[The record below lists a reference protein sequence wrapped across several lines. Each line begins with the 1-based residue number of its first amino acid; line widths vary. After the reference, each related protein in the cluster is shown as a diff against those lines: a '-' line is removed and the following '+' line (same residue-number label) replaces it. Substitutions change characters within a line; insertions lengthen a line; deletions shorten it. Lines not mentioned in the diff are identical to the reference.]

1 MQLILILGIIVAIG
15 AVVFALQNIAPVTV
29 TLALWTFEG
38 SLALVLLFAVGL
50 GALIAGLLSSPA
62 VIRGQWTIGR
72 QRSRIAD
79 LERQL
84 AAQEQGRLGLEAER
98 ARRPTLDAAPAP
110 VAKKPYVGLRAL
122 LSAADAGRDSPAQ
135 LRPPRDE
142 EKP

>member
-15 AVVFALQNIAPVTV
+15 AVLFALQNIVPVIV

-38 SLALVLLFAVGL
+38 SLALVLLLALGL
-50 GALIAGLLSSPA
+50 GALIAGLLSSPV

-84 AAQEQGRLGLEAER
+84 ATQEQGRRELEAEL
-98 ARRPTLDAAPAP
+98 ARRPADDLASAPEAE
-110 VAKKPYVGLRAL
+110 KPYVGLRAL
-122 LSAADAGRDSPAQ
+122 LSAGNAERDTPTQ
-135 LRPPRDE
+135 LTSPRDE
-142 EKP
+142 NKP

>member
-1 MQLILILGIIVAIG
+1 MQVILIFGIAVAIG

-29 TLALWTFEG
+29 TLAMWNFEG
-38 SLALVLLFAVGL
+38 SLALVLLFALGL

-72 QRSRIAD
+72 QRSRIAE

-84 AAQEQGRLGLEAER
+84 AAQEQGRRELEAEL
-98 ARRPTLDAAPAP
+98 ARRPSPDPAPAP
-110 VAKKPYVGLRAL
+110 AAEKPYVGLRAL
-122 LSAADAGRDSPAQ
+122 LSAADAARNPPVQ
-135 LRPPRDE
+135 LAPPYDG

>member
-1 MQLILILGIIVAIG
+1 MQLILILGISVAIG
-15 AVVFALQNIAPVTV
+15 AVVFALQNMAPVTV

-38 SLALVLLFAVGL
+38 SLALVLLFTLGL

-84 AAQEQGRLGLEAER
+84 AAQEQVSRELEAER
-98 ARRPTLDAAPAP
+98 AHRPTFDPAPAP
-110 VAKKPYVGLRAL
+110 AAEKSYVGMREL
-122 LSAADAGRDSPAQ
+122 LSAADAGRNAATQ
-135 LRPPRDE
+135 LTPPRGED
-142 EKP
+142 KP